1 MDKTLYIWNI
11 ILWGSPIIGA
21 ILFLIA
27 KHKTKQKDTV
37 DKERQK
43 TSLWVYIKWIA
54 PVLGAVIY
62 LIVNLKI
69 NSIENKIQIQYENK
83 NATEGIISNKFG
95 KPYKSKN
102 ILFFIF
108 GTNSIEF
115 NYEDKDLNKVDGY
128 WQPFIPVFNDS
139 TGLTIKISSE
149 GLSVSALFRGL
160 DGKIIAEINNN
171 EWEINPNNYY
181 KRNYDKK
188 GIEVIDNYGVPVMQL
203 DFIGKDSIF
212 FGGAYRTES
221 RLYILGDN
229 GVTSYNADK
238 MPSID
243 QYLKLGDNIKKIF
256 KYPSD
261 KNFGVRENNN
271 R

>member
-1 MDKTLYIWNI
+1 MVSNLQKKRINEIFKVNDIEKNKQGGQIKI
-11 ILWGSPIIGA
+11 GQKILIENYKKSRQIKPLQGKR
-21 ILFLIA
+21 FIA
-27 KHKTKQKDTV
+27 KSKLNGEEYNDHLNK
-37 DKERQK
+37 
-43 TSLWVYIKWIA
+43 SGCLSIFIKK
-54 PVLGAVIY
+54 Y
-62 LIVNLKI
+62 YNI
-69 NSIENKIQIQYENK
+69 NS
-83 NATEGIISNKFG
+83 
-95 KPYKSKN
+95 
-102 ILFFIF
+102 
-108 GTNSIEF
+108 
-115 NYEDKDLNKVDGY
+115 
-128 WQPFIPVFNDS
+128 
-139 TGLTIKISSE
+139 
-149 GLSVSALFRGL
+149 
-160 DGKIIAEINNN
+160 
-171 EWEINPNNYY
+171 PNNYY